1 MAESVPR
8 AATLEQ
14 ISVGM
19 GSSAIILRK
28 KVSPSHARHLKI
40 QDDDV
45 RTELLHLLHREN
57 GIGGNGN
64 IDVAFL
70 ESKACMT
77 WRTTAESS
85 TTST

>member
-8 AATLEQ
+8 AATRNRSAWEWILGHNFCAKKQ
-14 ISVGM
+14 SV
-19 GSSAIILRK
+19 
-28 KVSPSHARHLKI
+28 HARHLKI

-45 RTELLHLLHREN
+45 RTELLHLCIAKMDSAATVTLMF
-57 GIGGNGN
+57 
-64 IDVAFL
+64 AFL
-70 ESKACMT
+70 GEQACMT